1 MTRKFNLTITL
12 SEEEARHLLVL
23 EKEFHWKP
31 ADTVRRALDL
41 YFSKPLYDI
50 VKGGSR

>member
-1 MTRKFNLTITL
+1 MTRRFRITVEL
-12 SEEEARHLLVL
+12 DEEEARHLRVL

-31 ADTVRRALDL
+31 ADTVRGALDL
-41 YFSKPLYDI
+41 YFSKLLYDI